1 MRLQIDSACGHPAR
15 ARSITRALALSA
27 GILSASVL
35 GVGAQAA
42 STASTIAVPATVAAT
57 IAKLADGKAKVL
69 RAFKAPSGLIG
80 IAVTEGP
87 GRNDIVY
94 ASPDGAYVFRGVI
107 IGSDGSNI
115 TRREAAQFLPK
126 PPTAAENF
134 AALKKTHT
142 YLWGHANAKKEL
154 WIVFDPN
161 CIYCHKTF
169 ESLKKYV
176 GDDILKVHIIQVGF
190 LKPSSLGKAAA
201 ILSSKDP
208 AAALTKDELK
218 FNVSGEEGG
227 ITPNMSDAEAV
238 HEVRENNAWMTAQ
251 EIRGTPY
258 LLYRN
263 TKGKPQAVAGY
274 VADASSLM
282 AQIETKNS

>member
-1 MRLQIDSACGHPAR
+1 
-15 ARSITRALALSA
+15 
-27 GILSASVL
+27 
-35 GVGAQAA
+35 
-42 STASTIAVPATVAAT
+42 
-57 IAKLADGKAKVL
+57 
-69 RAFKAPSGLIG
+69 
-80 IAVTEGP
+80 
-87 GRNDIVY
+87 
-94 ASPDGAYVFRGVI
+94 
-107 IGSDGSNI
+107 
-115 TRREAAQFLPK
+115 
-126 PPTAAENF
+126 
-134 AALKKTHT
+134 
-142 YLWGHANAKKEL
+142 
-154 WIVFDPN
+154 
-161 CIYCHKTF
+161 
-169 ESLKKYV
+169 LKKYV

-238 HEVRENNAWMTAQ
+238 REVRENNAWMAAQ